1 MPRAKHR
8 VGGRFS
14 GSGGRGI
21 ASADLPGTHAA
32 CCQTSHPA
40 ILSRTVPQF
49 RAASRRRS
57 HGAALTDA
65 ACADLERLARK
76 GDPRVVRWALR
87 KRLRLERNPDRRGT
101 AVVDTPGRSRATGSL
116 GLQRVGGRVGRRPI
130 PKGRAAPFR
139 RAAAA
144 GILGRLRSGVTGAR
158 TAPSTSVERVYSVR
172 SQACQPCM
180 ISPHPVPKT
189 LIQDHSRPPSSI
201 IKSQVSLR
209 IRSLSLVAESRR
221 GSSRCTRL
229 WGSAVNRRHWRA
241 RPGPRLPTARRS

>member
-1 MPRAKHR
+1 MPRATHR

-14 GSGGRGI
+14 RSGGRGI
-21 ASADLPGTHAA
+21 ASAHLPGTHAA

-65 ACADLERLARK
+65 ACAHLERLARK

-189 LIQDHSRPPSSI
+189 LRASRPPPVLANG
-201 IKSQVSLR
+201 KVQVSR
-209 IRSLSLVAESRR
+209 NVHEESRVANHAGGVR
-221 GSSRCTRL
+221 DVLACADQR
-229 WGSAVNRRHWRA
+229 
-241 RPGPRLPTARRS
+241 